1 VKLSALRRE
10 DVQQAVSMAQAIEA
24 VKGAFAQLSAGRAN
38 VPLRTQLPVPQHD
51 GVTLFMPAYLEETN
65 SLAVKIVSVFPN
77 NLDQGLPTIHALV
90 IVVDAATGQPIAAV
104 DGTYL
109 TALRTGA
116 ASGAATDLLARS
128 DAQQVAIFG
137 AGTQGR
143 TQLQAACEV
152 RQVAKVWVYDTVRA
166 RAEQYVAEMR
176 QKGGKIPT
184 NIEVADSPA
193 DAVAGADIIC
203 AATTSSTPVF
213 QDASLKPGAH
223 INGIGSYTPQMQE
236 IDEATVARAKIVV
249 GSRSACLAETGDL
262 IIPLGKGLIS
272 ESDIHAELGEIV
284 LGWKPGREAEEE
296 VTFFKSVGNAV
307 QDAAVARL
315 ALLAATEKGLGI
327 QVEL

>member
-1 VKLSALRRE
+1 VKLRVLRRE
-10 DVQQAVSMAQAIEA
+10 DVQQAISMTQAIEA
-24 VKGAFAQLSAGRAN
+24 VKGAFAQLSGGRAN

-128 DAQQVAIFG
+128 DAQRVAIFG

-143 TQLQAACEV
+143 TQLQAVCEV

-166 RAEQYVAEMR
+166 RAEQYAAEMR

-203 AATTSSTPVF
+203 TATTSSTPVF
-213 QDASLKPGAH
+213 HDASLKPGVH

-284 LGWKPGREAEEE
+284 LGWKPGREAEQE